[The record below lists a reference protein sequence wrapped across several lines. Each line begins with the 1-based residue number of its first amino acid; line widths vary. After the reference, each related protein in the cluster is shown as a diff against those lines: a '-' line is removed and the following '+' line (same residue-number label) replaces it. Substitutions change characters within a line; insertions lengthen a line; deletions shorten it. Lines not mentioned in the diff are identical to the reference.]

1 MSASPPH
8 LRRAGAIR
16 WGAILFLIGFAVL
29 LLAIISYCLIPGMK
43 AALHATDEEKR
54 HLVAWYRL
62 LLAVVLLILFSGL
75 VLTFRV
81 GRFFLPRPTP
91 APTRTEY
98 VDAWAESG
106 KRMKIISQDTGNDA
120 AGDDADGDDPDH
132 SDDGAAG

>member
-1 MSASPPH
+1 MSAARSHP
-8 LRRAGAIR
+8 RRVGAIR

-98 VDAWAESG
+98 VDAWAESA
-106 KRMKIISQDTGNDA
+106 KRMKVISEDPGNPA
-120 AGDDADGDDPDH
+120 ADGDESDHPDDGDDAAEG
-132 SDDGAAG
+132 